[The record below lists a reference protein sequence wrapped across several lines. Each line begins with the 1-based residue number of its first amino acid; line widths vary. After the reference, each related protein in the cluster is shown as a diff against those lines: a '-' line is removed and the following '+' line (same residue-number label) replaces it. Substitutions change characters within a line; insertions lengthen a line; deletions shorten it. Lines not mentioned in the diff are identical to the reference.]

1 MKSIFKSKTAALGF
15 ITTLAGALGAFFPS
29 VAEWTAGNASAI
41 LAGVGTIS
49 IILRLVTKDK
59 VSLFP

>member
-15 ITTLAGALGAFFPS
+15 VTTLAGIVGVFVPE
-29 VAEWTAGNASAI
+29 VAAWTADNASAI